1 MVFSLVLVAFL
12 SNAVQHTVTV
22 VHLIVICLKFF
33 ALFLQSL
40 KLPVSLHFFFFFT
53 FIFFFPF
60 PSILVL
66 PSQPG
71 NGQSWH
77 GSLVSC
83 CKHGIQEQETRHMRS
98 WVCSGCLP
106 TIRSPSASF
115 AVGGDRKGEQA
126 GGGGD
131 RVMRSRWSIP
141 TRL

>member
-12 SNAVQHTVTV
+12 SNTVQHTVTV

-40 KLPVSLHFFFFFT
+40 KLSVSLDC
-53 FIFFFPF
+53 FIFLLLYFFPL
-60 PSILVL
+60 PAILVL

-83 CKHGIQEQETRHMRS
+83 CKHGIQEQETRNMRS

-106 TIRSPSASF
+106 TIRSPSAGF